1 MTKQEFLAEL
11 KENLEIESEF
21 NFDTKLQEL
30 EEWDSMTAMVLIG
43 YVSENFDTVLTSDDI
58 ESFNTVNDIIEKIG
72 LDKFS

>member
-1 MTKQEFLAEL
+1 MTKQEFLDEL
-11 KENLEIESEF
+11 KENLEIESEL

-58 ESFNTVNDIIEKIG
+58 ESFNTVNDIVEKIG
-72 LDKFS
+72 SDKFS

>member
-43 YVSENFDTVLTSDDI
+43 YVSENFDTILTSDDI

-72 LDKFS
+72 LAKFS

>member
-72 LDKFS
+72 LAKFS